1 MRRRPVT
8 EAVRTSPSVRDG
20 NAGRDSLQ
28 ACGCEW
34 VIEAHGCD
42 RAALANPEKL
52 RALFAE
58 LTKALRLHPVG
69 AANWHQ
75 FPGTGG
81 ITGLWL
87 LEESHLA
94 CHTFPEYH
102 SLCLNVFCCRPRA
115 EWDFGAY
122 LKGEFSA
129 RAVRVRR
136 IDRPYLSDEPAS
148 G

>member
-1 MRRRPVT
+1 MPGLNR
-8 EAVRTSPSVRDG
+8 ATSM
-20 NAGRDSLQ
+20 
-28 ACGCEW
+28 CGCEW

-42 RAALANPEKL
+42 SAALADLHKL

-58 LTKALRLHPVG
+58 LTAALVLHPVG
-69 AANWHQ
+69 EANWHQ

-87 LEESHLA
+87 LAESHLA

-115 EWDFGAY
+115 EWDFDAC
-122 LKGEFSA
+122 LKREFSA

-136 IDRPYLSDEPAS
+136 IDRPYFSDESAS
-148 G
+148 S